1 MTNKFKLFIA
11 SGVVIITILSCGL
24 LYKTG
29 HIQKVLNKAGLTTV
43 NARGSAQDNNGKA
56 IVYFLKDNNVETLA
70 EDLTNIPADIPD
82 RLIVPKGH
90 YRFSDQGSGYSL
102 NREGLY
108 RFVVPNRENIQKIV
122 FESDIDALLSSISWI
137 VTHGITDDKKTI
149 EELTAKAKTSKL
161 FISCGN
167 ISQWAQALLASQGI
181 QSRIVGGITL
191 DEWND
196 YDNGHRML
204 EIHREDLG
212 KWVLYDLD
220 NNAYFIDPAS
230 KKPLNLIEFS
240 SRIANRDYQIIAL
253 SADTR
258 VDISAFQ
265 AGNGYDYGF
274 FAEAVNAEIET
285 WYARIMQVPLIND
298 ESFYYFFDLE
308 HKDRL
313 ERYASYYKYIDKAEF
328 MKKYY

>member
-1 MTNKFKLFIA
+1 MTSKFKLIVA
-11 SGVVIITILSCGL
+11 SGVVVFTILLCGL

-29 HIQKVLNKAGLTTV
+29 HIQKLLNKARLITASNFV
-43 NARGSAQDNNGKA
+43 SAADNNKA
-56 IVYFLKDNNVETLA
+56 IVYFLKGNNVETLA
-70 EDLTNIPADIPD
+70 EDLAKIPADIPD

-90 YRFSDQGSGYSL
+90 YRFSGHGPGYSL
-102 NREGLY
+102 TREGLY
-108 RFVVPNRENIQKIV
+108 RFVAPNRENIQKIV
-122 FESDIDALLSSISWI
+122 FENDIDALLSSISWI
-137 VTHGITDDKKTI
+137 VTHGVSDDKKTI
-149 EELTAKAKTSKL
+149 DELTDKAKTSKL

-167 ISQWAQALLASQGI
+167 VSQWAQALLASEGI

-204 EIHREDLG
+204 EMRREDLG

-220 NNAYFIDPAS
+220 NNAYFIGPAS
-230 KKPLNLIEFS
+230 KELLNLIEFS
-240 SRIANRDYQIIAL
+240 SRIANRDYEIVAL

-265 AGNGYDYGF
+265 SGNGYDYGF

-285 WYARIMQVPLIND
+285 WYARVMQVPLIND
-298 ESFYYFFDLE
+298 GNYYYFFDLE
-308 HKDRL
+308 HKDKL
-313 ERYASYYKYIDKAEF
+313 ERYATYFKYIDKAEF